1 MKLKKATA
9 LPILTRIVLLTAVLF
24 TGAVQSKL
32 LAAGNSN
39 VNENLSCKKNFEDD
53 KKPAKKEKSFR
64 NQNVVKVFP
73 DAIKRKVHV
82 IARSGNKKEIDFLV
96 FDING
101 NMVLNYKMK
110 AGERKTINEL
120 KKGSYM
126 YHVFAE
132 DEYLTTGKIVFR

>member
-1 MKLKKATA
+1 MPTLLPTKTILSIAVICLSGSKLQATNNTSDIFISKKA
-9 LPILTRIVLLTAVLF
+9 
-24 TGAVQSKL
+24 
-32 LAAGNSN
+32 
-39 VNENLSCKKNFEDD
+39 FEDD
-53 KKPAKKEKSFR
+53 KKPAKKEKSFK
-64 NQNVVKVFP
+64 NQNVVKVYP
-73 DAIKRKVHV
+73 DMVKKEMHV
-82 IARSGNKKEIDFLV
+82 IAKSGIDKEIEFMV

-110 AGERKTINEL
+110 PGEKRTITEL